1 MAENQRTF
9 ELDQIGVIVRVTL
22 LNKEAQRPFRLDL
35 YDREA
40 VKEKGNYTNKASVAP
55 SLDPKGEFWT
65 KGSYWKTEV
74 KKLHPRLPQKGRV
87 RGGG

>member
-40 VKEKGNYTNKASVAP
+40 VKEKGTTP
-55 SLDPKGEFWT
+55 T
-65 KGSYWKTEV
+65 KRAWHPAWILRGSSGRRGATG
-74 KKLHPRLPQKGRV
+74 RLK
-87 RGGG
+87 